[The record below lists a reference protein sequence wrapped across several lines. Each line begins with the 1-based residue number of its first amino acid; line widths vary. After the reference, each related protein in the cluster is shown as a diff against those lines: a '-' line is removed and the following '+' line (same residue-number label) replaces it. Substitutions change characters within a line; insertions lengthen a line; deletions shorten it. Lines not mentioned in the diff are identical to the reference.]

1 MQTDTLKAH
10 EIENND
16 WLVQDGEPVG
26 YVYSMDDHGDWL
38 VFDVVDEDGNHDLW
52 HRQPFEDVEIVV
64 SFDDEGEDD
73 E

>member
-16 WLVQDGEPVG
+16 FLVRDGEPVG
-26 YVYSMDDHGDWL
+26 YVYMVNDEGEWIIL
-38 VFDVVDEDGNHDLW
+38 DVVDEDGNHDLW
-52 HRQPFEDVEIVV
+52 HRQPFDDVEIVV
-64 SFDDEGEDD
+64 SWDDESDD